1 MLNSPI
7 IDVAIG
13 LVFCYA
19 ALALTVS
26 TVTEAISSG
35 RKWRSTALFASV
47 KTLLNDNE
55 FKGLALKV
63 FNHALV
69 SPMNDGKNTA
79 GTAPV
84 KLPSYIPSANFAAAL
99 MDAIHSVPGD
109 FQRLKQDIDQ
119 LQDVQL
125 REFLQSAYAKASLQ
139 GEPLAQFALLH
150 KSVSDWFDNSM
161 ERASGEYKRR
171 AQAWTFGIALIVAL
185 AFNIDSVYL
194 LNVLWSHPALT
205 AGISSPGA
213 SPEFT
218 SLLNQ
223 MQVLPVGWIG
233 RHYDSAFDIAAGAA
247 GITITAVTA
256 LFGAPFWFDALQQ
269 LVRLRGTGTKPKSAG
284 DGTRK

>member
-7 IDVAIG
+7 IEVAIG

-26 TVTEAISSG
+26 TITEAISSG

-47 KTLLNDNE
+47 KALLNDAD

-69 SPMNDGKNTA
+69 SPMNDGKTGS
-79 GTAPV
+79 GTAPL
-84 KLPSYIPSANFAAAL
+84 KLPSYIPSSNFAAAL
-99 MDAIHSVPGD
+99 VDAIHSVPGD

-125 REFLQSAYAKASLQ
+125 REFLHSAYAKASLQ
-139 GEPLAQFALLH
+139 GGPLAQFAVLN
-150 KSVSDWFDNSM
+150 KSISDWFDNAM

-171 AQAWTFGIALIVAL
+171 AQAWTFGIALLVAL

-205 AGISSPGA
+205 TGISSPNA

-218 SLLNQ
+218 SLLKQ
-223 MQVLPVGWIG
+223 MQVLPVGWSG
-233 RHYDSAFDIAAGAA
+233 RHYASAFDIAAAAA
-247 GITITAVTA
+247 GILVTAVTA
-256 LFGAPFWFDALQQ
+256 LFGAPFWFDALQR
-269 LVRLRGTGTKPKSAG
+269 LVRLRGTGTKPKTDVEAANE
-284 DGTRK
+284 

>member
-26 TVTEAISSG
+26 TITEAISSG

-47 KTLLNDNE
+47 KALLNDVD

-69 SPMNDGKNTA
+69 SPMNDGQTA
-79 GTAPV
+79 SGTAPP
-84 KLPSYIPSANFAAAL
+84 KLPSYIPSANFATAL
-99 MDAIHSVPGD
+99 VDAIHSVPGD

-119 LQDVQL
+119 LQDPQL
-125 REFLQSAYAKASLQ
+125 RGFLQSAYAKASLE
-139 GEPLAQFALLH
+139 GGPLAQFEVLH
-150 KSVSDWFDNSM
+150 KSVTDWFDNAM

-171 AQAWTFGIALIVAL
+171 AQAWTFSIALVVATAL
-185 AFNIDSVYL
+185 NIDSIYL
-194 LNVLWSHPALT
+194 LSVLWSHPALT

-213 SPEFT
+213 TPEFT
-218 SLLNQ
+218 TLLKQ
-223 MQVLPVGWIG
+223 MQVLPVGWSG
-233 RHYDSAFDIAAGAA
+233 RHYASFFDIAAAVA
-247 GITITAVTA
+247 GILVTAVTA

-269 LVRLRGTGTKPKSAG
+269 LVRLRGTGTKPKPDAEG
-284 DGTRK
+284 AKK